1 MPIAS
6 SNVFSTF
13 AGKDSEMYVSQD
25 DGAGGFLQSYA
36 NGGSTENFT
45 WQSKDIIVDRSTQD
59 KRFYSTNKVGN
70 ATVTTKSDS
79 DATINFASP
88 YKGKSVRLY
97 VEGTTDQYIDSLG
110 VVFRA
115 YGKVFE
121 GVSST

>member
-1 MPIAS
+1 
-6 SNVFSTF
+6 
-13 AGKDSEMYVSQD
+13 MYVSQD

-88 YKGKSVRLY
+88 YNGKSVRLY